1 MSATIAAAKVQLSQ
15 IVADAEAGRE
25 TIITKRNRPAAKVV
39 PLDRPTEKLFDEWSE
54 RRKNIRLNRPGQ
66 KRLTISQLIHQG
78 GSGYFGLRFRIFSF
92 FSGR

>member
-1 MSATIAAAKVQLSQ
+1 MVKLDDHFPMSATIADAKERLCQ

-39 PLDRPTEKLFDEWSE
+39 PLHRPAEKLFAEWSE

-66 KRLTISQLIHQG
+66 KRLTVSQLIQE
-78 GSGYFGLRFRIFSF
+78 SRK
-92 FSGR
+92 